1 MTLIIAT
8 YNENREILFC
18 GDSLI
23 TCNSVNGIVKLL
35 SSFRKIKNVP
45 INILI
50 PRIGAS
56 GNIIEYDEMHQEHCC
71 MIAFAGS
78 TLVSQHIINN
88 IEGHLK
94 QLRFTYKEGQ
104 YRLEM
109 ICDDNKNVKDAFWAD
124 NMFNQSSPDIF
135 KYLTK
140 DFQIS
145 VIEHS
150 IYKAIEDFIKDKE
163 RYDKNFFD
171 TQFIVGVSCYRTR
184 SNYLFEIKMD
194 FTYGAPKLI
203 IKEIKPGEI
212 ASVGISRYEKNIMEI
227 FKDKS
232 LSIDDSMLKFMCES
246 IDDNEEVDLREI
258 GYPVVLK
265 EFSLFKEKRQMQKSK
280 KKNTYS

>member
-8 YNENREILFC
+8 YNKNREIVFC
-18 GDSLI
+18 GDALI
-23 TCNSVNGIVKLL
+23 TGNLGLGNVKLL

-45 INILI
+45 VNILK
-50 PRIGAS
+50 PDFGAS
-56 GNIIEYDEMHQEHCC
+56 GNIIRYDGMLQEHCC

-104 YRLEM
+104 YKLEM
-109 ICDDNKNVKDAFWAD
+109 ICDNNKNVMDEFWSD
-124 NMFNQSSPDIF
+124 NMFNQSPTEIF
-135 KYLTK
+135 EYLTK

-150 IYKAIEDFIKDKE
+150 IYKAIEDFIKEKE
-163 RYDKNFFD
+163 RYNKNFFD
-171 TQFIVGVSCYRTR
+171 TQFIVGVSCHKSKT
-184 SNYLFEIKMD
+184 NHIFEIKMD
-194 FTYGAPKLI
+194 FTDEPPKLI
-203 IKEIKPGEI
+203 IKEINIGEI
-212 ASVGISRYEKNIMEI
+212 ASVGISRYEYKLKEI

-232 LSIDDSMLKFMCES
+232 LSVDDAMLKFMCES
-246 IDDNEEVDLREI
+246 VDDNEEVDLREI

-265 EFSLFKEKRQMQKSK
+265 KFDQFKEQRHMQNSK
-280 KKNTYS
+280 NKNTYS